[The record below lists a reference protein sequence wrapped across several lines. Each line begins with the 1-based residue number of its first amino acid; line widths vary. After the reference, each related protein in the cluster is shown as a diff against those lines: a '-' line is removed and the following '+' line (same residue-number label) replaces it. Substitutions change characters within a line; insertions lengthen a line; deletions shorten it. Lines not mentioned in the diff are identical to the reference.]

1 MFLYENNLFFLLGC
15 AVRLCVCTCVC
26 VAVKPRATPPLWVV
40 TAGRPA
46 GLTVCADRAT
56 ALQVSRIKGVWT

>member
-1 MFLYENNLFFLLGC
+1 MRTIYSSCL
-15 AVRLCVCTCVC
+15 AVLCVCVYVHVC

-40 TAGRPA
+40 TAGGPA

-56 ALQVSRIKGVWT
+56 AL

>member
-26 VAVKPRATPPLWVV
+26 VHVCVAVKPRATPPLWVV
-40 TAGRPA
+40 TAGGPA

-56 ALQVSRIKGVWT
+56 AL